1 MIGQNSAAA
10 AEEEPAVYLF
20 SSIDD
25 AETAILNWLGELF
38 EEEEELLILSVRL
51 TDAET
56 EQLKHPCG
64 YEWLCKETI
73 PPKRVLV
80 QKKI

>member
-10 AEEEPAVYLF
+10 AAEEEAVYLF
-20 SSIDD
+20 SSKDD
-25 AETAILNWLGELF
+25 AETAVLNWLGELF
-38 EEEEELLILSVRL
+38 EEEEKLVILSVQL
-51 TDAET
+51 TDTET
-56 EQLKHPCG
+56 QTLEHPCG

-73 PPKRVLV
+73 PPERVSV